1 MKVQLSGHPC
11 TLDEPLPGNSELSS
25 FDGSVCI
32 ARGDAKADAESAP
45 PEVRRQR
52 RAAMTKAAQREAR
65 KRRDVAARASRAAR
79 RRKNL
84 HSSEPTV
91 PVAGEAEQPTVAV
104 QLSGSDIQEIPAPQP
119 VPEEFPEGHVGSARN
134 NAYCFSRDGSYYLIR
149 GAWEK
154 SSDPISGYSAGGRMA
169 RCNSRGHWWIIQG
182 KCFLDQIQE
191 IHHTDLLKQH
201 RRVSCRSG

>member
-1 MKVQLSGHPC
+1 MEFESTAEWPPC

-65 KRRDVAARASRAAR
+65 RRKDIAARASRAAR

-84 HSSEPTV
+84 HSLS
-91 PVAGEAEQPTVAV
+91 Q
-104 QLSGSDIQEIPAPQP
+104 QLWWQEKL
-119 VPEEFPEGHVGSARN
+119 N
-134 NAYCFSRDGSYYLIR
+134 NLQLQFS
-149 GAWEK
+149 
-154 SSDPISGYSAGGRMA
+154 
-169 RCNSRGHWWIIQG
+169 
-182 KCFLDQIQE
+182 
-191 IHHTDLLKQH
+191 
-201 RRVSCRSG
+201 